1 MWVPNWWLKMS
12 MQELPHDGVAADA
25 PPAVSAPATPTPPTR
40 VSVAAAAST
49 LLLMDI
55 NSSSLGTHSHALR
68 TAVSSWP
75 PQRTSDVSPIARH
88 AAGSRWPDRDQ
99 NAALTGLAVR
109 RGKDPGTPGG
119 LRGTGLL
126 TLPTRIDAQR
136 VQMVDAQVY

>member
-1 MWVPNWWLKMS
+1 MS
-12 MQELPHDGVAADA
+12 IQELPHDGVAADA

-75 PQRTSDVSPIARH
+75 PQRTSDASPIVRH
-88 AAGSRWPDRDQ
+88 AAGLRRPDPDRTAD
-99 NAALTGLAVR
+99 LTGLAVME
-109 RGKDPGTPGG
+109 RGRPGEAWERAVTSAPLACGRPTSPCHSG
-119 LRGTGLL
+119 CELRA
-126 TLPTRIDAQR
+126 P
-136 VQMVDAQVY
+136 